1 MIFFRADA
9 NERIATGHV
18 MRCAAIAK
26 ELIEK
31 GQEVCFLVADQVSG
45 KVVENQGLPVI
56 VLDKQWDD
64 LHQEIPLMCEL
75 LKRHRPDWLMIDTY
89 YVTPAYVRELHKWT
103 RIAYIDDL
111 KQFHFECD
119 LLINYAVYASD
130 MNYEEAYLNTKLL
143 LGCKY
148 APLRN
153 VFRSLP
159 VHAIREDVQDILL
172 LTGGSDTYHVALN
185 FANEVVKQQKK
196 WMNVTFHIVCGRFN
210 MDISELEEIA
220 RQWDHIKIYP
230 FVEHIE
236 TLMQK
241 ADIAISAGG
250 STLYELCACGTPTIT
265 YCMAD
270 NQLRNVEKFA
280 QLGLMEYSGDV
291 RQDFLYDRLHDKLCD
306 LAKDKCARF
315 RCSDR
320 MIRMVDGMG
329 AMRIAEQLQQV
340 MQRS

>member
-9 NERIATGHV
+9 NEQIATGHV

-26 ELIEK
+26 ELVEK

-89 YVTPAYVRELHKWT
+89 YVTPAYFRELHKWT

-119 LLINYAVYASD
+119 LLINYSVYASD
-130 MNYEEAYLNTKLL
+130 MNYEDEYLNAKLL

-148 APLRN
+148 VPLRKA
-153 VFRSLP
+153 FRALSTH
-159 VHAIREDVQDILL
+159 VIREDVQDILL
-172 LTGGSDTYHVALN
+172 LTGGSDTYHVALH
-185 FANEVVKQQKK
+185 FVNEVVKQQKK

-210 MDISELEEIA
+210 MDLSELEKIA
-220 RQWDHIKIYP
+220 RQWGHLKIYP

-250 STLYELCACGTPTIT
+250 STLYELCVCGTPTIT
-265 YCMAD
+265 YSIAD
-270 NQLRNVEKFA
+270 NQLRNVGKFA
-280 QLGLMEYSGDV
+280 ELGLMEYSGDV
-291 RQDFLYDRLHDKLCD
+291 RKDFSYDRLLDKLRD
-306 LAKDKCARF
+306 LAKDKCARSRF
-315 RCSDR
+315 SDR
-320 MIRMVDGMG
+320 LIRTVDGMG
-329 AMRIAEQLQQV
+329 TMYIAKELMRE
-340 MQRS
+340 